1 MKTTL
6 LTVKERRIQ
15 QRTGSFTK
23 LTHKRVAKQQHIN
36 GFLFAPI
43 QKVINDGSVNRAR
56 AITKLV
62 DHLSADTGRSNKLT
76 LLWVI
81 ASLRKRGRK
90 EPHSMKRTE
99 NGRSLRR
106 KFGANENRMG

>member
-15 QRTGSFTK
+15 QRTGSFAK

-43 QKVINDGSVNRAR
+43 QEVINDGSVNRAR
-56 AITKLV
+56 TIAKLV
-62 DHLSADTGRSNKLT
+62 DHLRADTDRSNKLT
-76 LLWVI
+76 LLWVV
-81 ASLRKRGRK
+81 ASKDAKTLTWSTKSQQLPGEVKR
-90 EPHSMKRTE
+90 MK
-99 NGRSLRR
+99 G
-106 KFGANENRMG
+106 